1 LDLSAANFT
10 IPQTLI
16 FSDLQIFDLCFFS
29 GPHELDTKIG
39 YVEIT
44 KNTLLGSMSSMRQR
58 RYLLGGCLVISR
70 VGVAPVRRSLRN
82 ELQKVQIVGSEFFVV
97 STNYK
102 KARKL
107 TKLVNT
113 YLVVERSKQP

>member
-1 LDLSAANFT
+1 MMKMQTT
-10 IPQTLI
+10 IPQKLTI
-16 FSDLQIFDLCFFS
+16 SDLQISSLS
-29 GPHELDTKIG
+29 LGRMSWTQTAYAEM
-39 YVEIT
+39 V